1 MKSHLTDRL
10 TLLGY
15 TGGWSAVRHLP
26 DRAAYAIFRSAADL
40 AWRRRG
46 PSVRR
51 LEANLARAIGTT
63 DPTVVRELARA
74 GMRSYLRY
82 WCDAFRLPDWTTD
95 RIVSRVHVVGEEN
108 MRAPLAAGQGVIVA
122 LPHMANYDHAGAWAC
137 LTGAPVTTVVER
149 LKPEGLFER
158 FLAFREGLG
167 MEILPLS
174 GGQNDVFTTLAA
186 RLREPRL
193 VPLLAD
199 RDLSRRGIEVRL
211 LGQTTRMPVGPA
223 ALAVRTGAAL
233 LPTSLWYEGTEPEHR
248 LVIRFHAPV
257 KPPDTARSADRI
269 AALTQALADK
279 LGNAIAAH
287 PQDWHML
294 QPLFLADLTPD
305 PDRIIGARSEGASQ

>member
-1 MKSHLTDRL
+1 MTGHLTGRL
-10 TLLGY
+10 TLVAY

-26 DRAAYAIFRSAADL
+26 DRTAYATFRSFADL

-63 DPTVVRELARA
+63 DPTVVRETARE

-82 WCDAFRLPDWTTD
+82 WCDAFRLPDWTMD
-95 RIVSRVHVVGEEN
+95 RIVSRVHVVGEDN
-108 MRAPLAAGQGVIVA
+108 MRAPLAAGRGVIAA
-122 LPHMANYDHAGAWAC
+122 LPHMANWDHGGAWAC
-137 LTGAPVTTVVER
+137 LTGAPVTTVAER
-149 LKPEGLFER
+149 LRPEALFER

-167 MEILPLS
+167 MEILPLT
-174 GGQNDVFTTLAA
+174 GGQNDLFTTLAA

-199 RDLSRRGIEVRL
+199 RDLSRRGVDVRL
-211 LGQTTRMPVGPA
+211 FGEATRMPAGPA

-233 LPTSLWYEGTEPEHR
+233 LPTSLWYEGVEPDHR
-248 LVIRFHAPV
+248 IVIRFHEEV
-257 KPPDTARSADRI
+257 KLAESLRGTERV
-269 AALTQALADK
+269 AALTQAVADE
-279 LGNAIAAH
+279 LGTAIAAH

-294 QPLFLADLTPD
+294 QPLFLADLAP
-305 PDRIIGARSEGASQ
+305 ARKRAGVPSQASR

>member
-1 MKSHLTDRL
+1 MKAHLTDRL

-26 DRAAYAIFRSAADL
+26 DQAAYAIFRSFADL

-51 LEANLARAIGTT
+51 LEANLARALGTT
-63 DPTVVRELARA
+63 DAAVLRQASRQ

-82 WCDAFRLPDWTTD
+82 WCDAFRLPDWTKD
-95 RIVSRVHVVGEEN
+95 RIVSRVRVMGEDN
-108 MRAPLAAGQGVIVA
+108 MRAPLAEGRGVVAA
-122 LPHMANYDHAGAWAC
+122 LPHMANWDHGGAWAC
-137 LTGAPVTTVVER
+137 LTGAPVSTVVER
-149 LKPEGLFER
+149 LRPEQVYER

-167 MEILPLS
+167 MEILPLT

-199 RDLSRRGIEVRL
+199 RDLSRRGVDVRL
-211 LGQTTRMPVGPA
+211 FGDATRMPAGPA
-223 ALAVRTGAAL
+223 VLALRTGAAL
-233 LPTSLWYEGTEPEHR
+233 VPTSLWYEGVEPEHR
-248 LVIRFHAPV
+248 IVIRFHDEV
-257 KPPDTARSADRI
+257 TPPGRMRGADRV
-269 AALTQALADK
+269 AALTQAVADE
-279 LGNAIAAH
+279 LGPAIADH

-294 QPLFLADLTPD
+294 QPLFLTDLTPAA
-305 PDRIIGARSEGASQ
+305 DRPGVRSAASR